1 MKKEAYQ
8 KKVNNIMKYG
18 NLAVFIILSIIAIVI
33 KGNIEFIVVAGAI
46 VFLSF
51 FMSGIFRY
59 AVNTESY
66 DLISGVNT
74 KKFEY
79 DEDILK
85 KVMLIDEFI
94 FVFNGLIISSI
105 IMILSL
111 LDIVLKKQS
120 EMFIA
125 VCVAVYVIGIVVPIL
140 VVGKKIKP
148 IKKRN

>member
-1 MKKEAYQ
+1 
-8 KKVNNIMKYG
+8 
-18 NLAVFIILSIIAIVI
+18 
-33 KGNIEFIVVAGAI
+33 
-46 VFLSF
+46 
-51 FMSGIFRY
+51 MSGIFRY

-120 EMFIA
+120 EIFIA